1 MAKDGFQTII
11 SLQDRTR
18 SQMLEDLV
26 TNLTNHLVT
35 GQIPKPYRRGSWRPI
50 GHMRPSSPLLD
61 SVRDLFECYDQLAK
75 DFSNAF
81 SSNAKMICDV
91 VFNVMGNA
99 ANGCHDTHIS
109 RIYGVRAI
117 LAIRSRVFLEMLYG
131 FTPPGTVKS
140 LNQPTNLPGTGTEL
154 STTATNRASQA
165 SPERPKPTRKSSL
178 TASTIHK
185 ISQIPKIIHPSDS
198 KSKRKESTISNVS
211 SGSVKTPTYLTVPTG
226 SGTFTGGFQAAFKR
240 LVTGNWSG
248 WGSKNRESMKRWQS
262 ESIYGKVDGNVNPDD
277 MPGLS
282 VCADVAKIDRSK
294 LAQTEVRILIIIC
307 S

>member
-1 MAKDGFQTII
+1 
-11 SLQDRTR
+11 
-18 SQMLEDLV
+18 MLEDLV

-91 VFNVMGNA
+91 AFNVMGSA
-99 ANGCHDTHIS
+99 SSGCHDTNV
-109 RIYGVRAI
+109 RKIYGVRAI

-131 FTPPGTVKS
+131 FTPLGTAKQS
-140 LNQPTNLPGTGTEL
+140 NQPTNLPGTGTE
-154 STTATNRASQA
+154 AIINKNH
-165 SPERPKPTRKSSL
+165 SPEKPKPVRKSSL

-185 ISQIPKIIHPSDS
+185 ISQLPKIINPSDS
-198 KSKRKESTISNVS
+198 KHKRKESNISNISAS
-211 SGSVKTPTYLTVPTG
+211 SAKTPTFLTVPG
-226 SGTFTGGFQAAFKR
+226 SSSLTGGIRSALSR
-240 LVTGNWSG
+240 LVSGNWSG

-262 ESIYGKVDGNVNPDD
+262 ESIYGRADINGDSLEI
-277 MPGLS
+277 PGLS

-294 LAQTEVRILIIIC
+294 LAQTEVGLF
-307 S
+307 